1 MFFLLIIIMM
11 GLCYLQ
17 YKIVKKSTILV
28 GLLLPVIFSLAY
40 IFLNFDNFHIY
51 MLVFCI
57 ILWLIFF
64 WKVLNFKKR

>member
-1 MFFLLIIIMM
+1 MFYLLIIIMI
-11 GLCYLQ
+11 GICYLQ

-28 GLLLPVIFSLAY
+28 SLLLPILFSIAY

-51 MLVFCI
+51 VLVFCI

-64 WKVLNFKKR
+64 GKVLNIKNR

>member
-1 MFFLLIIIMM
+1 MFYLLIIIMI
-11 GLCYLQ
+11 GICFLQ
-17 YKIVKKSTILV
+17 YKMVKKSTILA
-28 GLLLPVIFSLAY
+28 GLLLPILFSIAY

-51 MLVFCI
+51 VLVFCI

>member
-1 MFFLLIIIMM
+1 MFYLLIIIMI
-11 GLCYLQ
+11 GICFLQ
-17 YKIVKKSTILV
+17 YKIVKKYTILV
-28 GLLLPVIFSLAY
+28 SLLLPILFSIAY

-64 WKVLNFKKR
+64 WKVLKFKKR